1 MNSQLVDTLKATATS
16 SEPWDREIVNEWYNY
31 GLSIGDDFF
40 MKFMMHWIGFN
51 WVYSSYENKN
61 EGHPSEIVAICSC
74 VSENIDTFKKYDAFN
89 SEEIQIFLEKAIVDG
104 RTGKRYEKFWKQLSE
119 NKNEDERILALFK
132 TLYKVRCN
140 LFHGSKSIHNPRDI
154 KLVKASS
161 VILEGYLKVF
171 LDEHKDM
178 RG

>member
-1 MNSQLVDTLKATATS
+1 MNTQFTNELESAPVS
-16 SEPWDREIVNEWYNY
+16 SEPWNREIVNEWYNY

-40 MKFMMHWIGFN
+40 LKFMMHWIAFN
-51 WVYSSYENKN
+51 WIYSKYEDSSK
-61 EGHPSEIVAICSC
+61 EYPREIDTIGCC
-74 VSENIDTFKKYDAFN
+74 VRENIDTFKKYDAFN

-104 RTGKRYEKFWKQLSE
+104 RTGKRYEKFCKQLSE